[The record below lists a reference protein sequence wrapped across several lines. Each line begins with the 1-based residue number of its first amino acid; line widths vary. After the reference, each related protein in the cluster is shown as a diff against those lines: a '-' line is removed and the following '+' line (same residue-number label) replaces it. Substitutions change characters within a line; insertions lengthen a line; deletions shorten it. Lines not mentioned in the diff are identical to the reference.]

1 MVCFARLKNHCF
13 NGVYLLTKFV
23 AVGGVRCGGMCVL
36 RWGACVAVGCVC
48 CGGACVLRWD
58 VCAAVGCVI
67 SAALPDK
74 LMAWRRGKGNHKK
87 DDI

>member
-1 MVCFARLKNHCF
+1 M
-13 NGVYLLTKFV
+13 
-23 AVGGVRCGGMCVL
+23 
-36 RWGACVAVGCVC
+36 C

-74 LMAWRRGKGNHKK
+74 LTAWRRGKGNHKK
-87 DDI
+87 DDIWSMDVGKIREREVGKGK

>member
-48 CGGACVLRWD
+48 CG
-58 VCAAVGCVI
+58 AVGCVI

-74 LMAWRRGKGNHKK
+74 LTDYLIN
-87 DDI
+87 